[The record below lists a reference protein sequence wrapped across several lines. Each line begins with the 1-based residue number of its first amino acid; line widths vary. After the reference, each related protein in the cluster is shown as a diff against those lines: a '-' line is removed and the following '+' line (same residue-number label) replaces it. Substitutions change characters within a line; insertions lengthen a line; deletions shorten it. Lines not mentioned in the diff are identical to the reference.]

1 MEELANQ
8 NTFRSYIF
16 FWSGQLASLMGSLI
30 VQFAITW
37 WITVITGSVFFLA
50 IGTFFYFL
58 PMIFIAP
65 VAGVLADR
73 WNRKALI
80 AVVDSFQSLV
90 TVWIIVLFYLGIAD
104 PLGVI
109 LINSLRGVCQ
119 AFHMPAVSAIIP
131 TMVPK
136 EKLSRINGVGYLFTS
151 LIQLVGP
158 VIGALLMAFFSN
170 QLQPI
175 LWVDLITF
183 GIAMI
188 PLLLIKIPS
197 VRSLTEISEKTKT
210 KSFMR
215 DFKEGI
221 LTIKLIPGMAIL
233 LTLDIFIS
241 LLISPIEV
249 LLPFYINVTHLGN
262 AFDLAFIWVFFNG
275 GMILGGIITTLKKNW
290 KHKIPIYF
298 IGMMAVMG
306 LISVLGFTPTGI
318 FLILWVAMATVGL
331 ILPILNTIYMTI
343 VQTTVPPDKMGRV
356 SSVIQ
361 SISVVAFPIGTII
374 AGPLAEVIGIRSVFF
389 YNGILGLIIVFL
401 IWRFTKIRYV
411 DYNNLEIIS
420 EKINNINIS

>member
-1 MEELANQ
+1 MEELANTS
-8 NTFRSYIF
+8 TFKSYLF
-16 FWSGQLASLMGSLI
+16 FWSGQLVSLMGSLI

-37 WITVITGSVFFLA
+37 WITVITGSVFYLA
-50 IGTFFYFL
+50 IGTFLYFI
-58 PMIFIAP
+58 PMIFLAP
-65 VAGVLADR
+65 IAGVLIDR

-90 TVWIIVLFYLGIAD
+90 TVWIIVLFSLGIAD
-104 PLGVI
+104 PLGLI

-136 EKLSRINGVGYLFTS
+136 NKLSRINGVGYLFTS

-170 QLQPI
+170 QLAPI
-175 LWVDLITF
+175 LWVDVITF

-197 VRSLTEISEKTKT
+197 VRNLSERNEKTKT
-210 KSFMR
+210 KSFKR

-221 LTIKLIPGMAIL
+221 ITIKLIPGMIIL
-233 LTLDIFIS
+233 LILDIFIS

-249 LLPFYINVTHLGN
+249 LLPFYISMTHLGTG
-262 AFDLAFIWVFFNG
+262 FDLALVWAFFNG
-275 GMILGGIITTLKKNW
+275 GMIIGGVITTLKKNW

-298 IGMMAVMG
+298 MGMMIVMG
-306 LISVLGFTPTGI
+306 LISFLGFAPTGF
-318 FLILWVAMATVGL
+318 FLLLWVGMVIVGL

-356 SSVIQ
+356 SSVLQ
-361 SISVVAFPIGTII
+361 SFSVATFPIGTII
-374 AGPLAEVIGIRSVFF
+374 AGPLAEVIGIRSVFLF
-389 YNGILGLIIVFL
+389 SGLFGLIIVFL
-401 IWRFTKIRYV
+401 IWRSTKIRHVNYENFEV
-411 DYNNLEIIS
+411 IT
-420 EKINNINIS
+420 EKINNIKI

>member
-1 MEELANQ
+1 
-8 NTFRSYIF
+8 
-16 FWSGQLASLMGSLI
+16 LI
-30 VQFAITW
+30 TN
-37 WITVITGSVFFLA
+37 SVFFLA

-65 VAGVLADR
+65 LAGVLADR
-73 WNRKALI
+73 WNRKTLI

-104 PLGVI
+104 PLVVI

-119 AFHMPAVSAIIP
+119 AFHMPVVSAIIP

-136 EKLSRINGVGYLFTS
+136 NKLSKINGIGYVFTS

-158 VIGALLMAFFSN
+158 LIGALLMAFSSN

-175 LWVDLITF
+175 LWVDLVTF

-197 VRSLTEISEKTKT
+197 VRNLSERNEKTKT
-210 KSFMR
+210 KSFKR

-221 LTIKLIPGMAIL
+221 ITIKLIPGMIIL
-233 LTLDIFIS
+233 LILDIFIS

-249 LLPFYINVTHLGN
+249 LLPFYISMTHLGTG
-262 AFDLAFIWVFFNG
+262 FDLALVWAFFSG
-275 GMILGGIITTLKKNW
+275 GMIIGGAITTLKKNW

-298 IGMMAVMG
+298 MGMMIVMG
-306 LISVLGFTPTGI
+306 LISFLGFAPTGF
-318 FLILWVAMATVGL
+318 FLLLWVGMVIVGL

-356 SSVIQ
+356 SSVLQ
-361 SISVVAFPIGTII
+361 SFSVATFPIGTII
-374 AGPLAEVIGIRSVFF
+374 AGPLAEVIGIRSVFLF
-389 YNGILGLIIVFL
+389 SGLFGLIIVFL
-401 IWRFTKIRYV
+401 IWRSTKIRHVNYENFEV
-411 DYNNLEIIS
+411 IT
-420 EKINNINIS
+420 EKINNIKI

>member
-1 MEELANQ
+1 MEEIADQSTL
-8 NTFRSYIF
+8 RSYLF
-16 FWSGQLASLMGSLI
+16 FWSGQLVSLMGSLI

-65 VAGVLADR
+65 IAGVLTDR

-104 PLGVI
+104 PLVVI

-119 AFHMPAVSAIIP
+119 AFHMPAVSAIVP

-136 EKLSRINGVGYLFTS
+136 NKLSRINGVGYLFTS
-151 LIQLVGP
+151 LIQVVGP
-158 VIGALLMAFFSN
+158 VMGALLMAFFSN
-170 QLQPI
+170 QLQSI
-175 LWVDLITF
+175 LWVDVITF

-188 PLLLIKIPS
+188 PLLLIKIPR
-197 VRSLTEISEKTKT
+197 VRNNSEMDKKPKT
-210 KSFMR
+210 KSFRR

-221 LTIKLIPGMAIL
+221 LTIKLIPGMIIL
-233 LTLDIFIS
+233 LVLDIFIS
-241 LLISPIEV
+241 FVISPIQV
-249 LLPFYINVTHLGN
+249 LLPFYISEIHLGN
-262 AFDLAFIWVFFNG
+262 AFDLAFVWASFNG

-298 IGMMAVMG
+298 IFMMVVMG
-306 LISVLGFTPTGI
+306 LISFLGFAPTGV
-318 FLILWVAMATVGL
+318 FLILWVGMAIVGL
-331 ILPILNTIYMTI
+331 ILPIINTIYMTI

-356 SSVIQ
+356 SSVLQ
-361 SISVVAFPIGTII
+361 SISVVAFPIGTLI
-374 AGPLAEVIGIRSVFF
+374 AGPLAEVIGIRSVFL
-389 YNGILGLIIVFL
+389 YGGILGLVIVFL
-401 IWRFTKIRYV
+401 FWRSTKIRHINY
-411 DYNNLEIIS
+411 DNFELIT
-420 EKINNINIS
+420 EKINNINI

>member
-1 MEELANQ
+1 MEEIADQ
-8 NTFRSYIF
+8 NTFRSYLF
-16 FWSGQLASLMGSLI
+16 FWSGQLVSLMGSLI

-65 VAGVLADR
+65 IAGVLTDR

-104 PLGVI
+104 PLVVI

-119 AFHMPAVSAIIP
+119 AFHMPAVSAIVP

-136 EKLSRINGVGYLFTS
+136 NKLSRINGVGYLFTS
-151 LIQLVGP
+151 LIQVVGP
-158 VIGALLMAFFSN
+158 VMGALLMAFFSN
-170 QLQPI
+170 QLQSI
-175 LWVDLITF
+175 LWVDVITF

-188 PLLLIKIPS
+188 PLLLIKIPR
-197 VRSLTEISEKTKT
+197 VRNKSEMDKKTKT
-210 KSFMR
+210 KSFRR

-221 LTIKLIPGMAIL
+221 LTIKLIPGMIIL

-241 LLISPIEV
+241 FVISPIEV
-249 LLPFYINVTHLGN
+249 LLPFYISEIHLGN
-262 AFDLAFIWVFFNG
+262 AFDLAFIWAFFNG

-298 IGMMAVMG
+298 IFMMVVMG
-306 LISVLGFTPTGI
+306 LISFLGFAPTGI
-318 FLILWVAMATVGL
+318 FFILWVGMAIVGL
-331 ILPILNTIYMTI
+331 ILPIINTIYMTI

-356 SSVIQ
+356 SSVLQ
-361 SISVVAFPIGTII
+361 SISVVAFPIGTLI
-374 AGPLAEVIGIRSVFF
+374 AGPLAEVIGIRSVFL
-389 YNGILGLIIVFL
+389 YGGILGLVIVFL
-401 IWRFTKIRYV
+401 FWRSTKIRHINY
-411 DYNNLEIIS
+411 DNFEFIT
-420 EKINNINIS
+420 EKINNIKL

>member
-1 MEELANQ
+1 MEELADQ
-8 NTFRSYIF
+8 STLRSYLF
-16 FWSGQLASLMGSLI
+16 FWSGQLVSLMGSLI

-65 VAGVLADR
+65 IAGVLTDR

-104 PLGVI
+104 PLVVI

-119 AFHMPAVSAIIP
+119 AFHMPAVSAIVP

-136 EKLSRINGVGYLFTS
+136 NKLSRINGVGYLFTS
-151 LIQLVGP
+151 LIQVVGP
-158 VIGALLMAFFSN
+158 VMGALLMAFFSN
-170 QLQPI
+170 QLQSI
-175 LWVDLITF
+175 LWLDVITF

-188 PLLLIKIPS
+188 PLLLIKIPR
-197 VRSLTEISEKTKT
+197 VRNNSEMDKKTKT
-210 KSFMR
+210 KSFRR

-221 LTIKLIPGMAIL
+221 LTIKLIPGMIIL
-233 LTLDIFIS
+233 LVLDIFIS
-241 LLISPIEV
+241 FVISPIDF
-249 LLPFYINVTHLGN
+249 LLPFYISEIHLGN
-262 AFDLAFIWVFFNG
+262 AFDLAFVWVSFNG

-298 IGMMAVMG
+298 TFIMVVMG
-306 LISVLGFTPTGI
+306 LISFLGFAPTGI
-318 FLILWVAMATVGL
+318 FFILWVGMAIVGL
-331 ILPILNTIYMTI
+331 ILPIVNTIYMTI

-356 SSVIQ
+356 SSVLQ
-361 SISVVAFPIGTII
+361 SISVVAFPIGTLI
-374 AGPLAEVIGIRSVFF
+374 AGPLAEVIGIRSVFL
-389 YNGILGLIIVFL
+389 YGGILGLVIVFL
-401 IWRFTKIRYV
+401 FWRTTKIRHINY
-411 DYNNLEIIS
+411 DNFELIT
-420 EKINNINIS
+420 EKINNINI